1 MIDRIGAFR
10 FGRLAIC
17 LSFVML
23 AACSSQPTRPQ
34 QDGALSVLPAAPS
47 TDIGSIQ
54 SRAGASGQ
62 PTGIYVSNTQ
72 SSIVNV
78 FTPDGHFKRTIT
90 SGISSPTGLFIDG
103 NQNLWVANQSDV
115 TMYPNGQ
122 SSPARTLSDPGGSP
136 VDIDVTTDGTVYVT
150 NFSSHSVSIYAK
162 GSDTPTRTLTDPNA
176 QYLVGVA
183 VDASGDVFVTSNDST
198 NVGYL
203 AEFSQGRQAG
213 YKKLPP
219 RFAWASDIKLDLKG
233 NLLILDSQ
241 TYRIREFT
249 TAGRLTGL
257 SFFTFNWWN
266 AFDINADD
274 TYVAGTQA
282 LPDIDNA
289 VLKTFPAGKTVAKF
303 FKGLANGIYGVA
315 LAPGHF

>member
-1 MIDRIGAFR
+1 MYRMGTFR
-10 FGRLAIC
+10 FGPPALC
-17 LSFVML
+17 LSLVIL
-23 AACSSQPTRPQ
+23 AACSSQAARQQ
-34 QDGALSVLPAAPS
+34 QDGALSVLPVPPS
-47 TDIGSIQ
+47 TDIGFVQ

-62 PTGIYVSNTQ
+62 PADIYISDTQ

-78 FTPDGHFKRTIT
+78 FAADGHFKRTIT

-103 NQNLWVANQSDV
+103 NQNLWVANQSNV
-115 TMYPNGQ
+115 TMYSNGQ
-122 SSPARTLSDPGGSP
+122 GSPARTLSDPGGSP
-136 VDIDVTTDGTVYVT
+136 VDIDVTKNGTVYVT
-150 NFSSHSVSIYAK
+150 NFSSHSVSIYAN

-203 AEFSQGRQAG
+203 AEFSGGRQAG
-213 YKKLPP
+213 YKKLAP
-219 RFAWASDIKLDLKG
+219 RFAWASDIKLALNG

-249 TAGRLTGL
+249 TAGRLTGRA
-257 SFFTFNWWN
+257 FYTYNWWN

-274 TYVAGTQA
+274 TYIAGTQA

-303 FKGLANGIYGVA
+303 YKGLANGIYGVA